1 MLTQSASLD
10 ACQPSGAVA
19 SRALVLTA
27 SAVLNLLSLALP
39 IVILHV
45 YDRVLPNGSAPT
57 LLVLGLGLAA
67 ALVLEAVLR
76 AARGAVVARVGA
88 GTEHA
93 LRSAAMERLLHAPLP
108 VVERE
113 PIGAHLDR
121 FAAVGVLRDRYSGQL
136 GATLM
141 DLPFAALF
149 LAVIG
154 AIGGWLVVAPLTVM
168 GLFAVAA
175 WAVSRRLRR
184 SVTTRAESDAGRH
197 AFLLDLLRGLP
208 SVKALALDEPLLRRY
223 ERLQET
229 SADATRAVTWH
240 GALIQ
245 SLGGLAGQA
254 NVVVLLGFG
263 AVMVMDGSLSA
274 GQLAACTLLVGR
286 ALQPV
291 QAALGIWTMRQEAE
305 VARAKVRDA
314 LALPAEGYS
323 DALDDALDSALG
335 GAPKAAA
342 VAVALRD
349 VTLGNDDGGP
359 PSVDGVSLDVAPGE
373 AVAIGGGV
381 GSGKTSLLL
390 AMIGLVRPR
399 SGEVLVDGQPLDDAA
414 ARRLR
419 RRTALLPQRGTVFE
433 GTLLDNLTGLRDGER
448 ASEAMYLSYLLGLDA
463 VVRRWPD
470 GYATRVGG
478 ELGKTL
484 PGGIRQQIANVR
496 ALVGE
501 PSLVLFNEANLSLDS
516 DNNRR
521 LRALLAGMKGRV
533 TLVMVT
539 GDPEFLALAD
549 RTLILA
555 DGRLTAA
562 DASGDLP

>member
-1 MLTQSASLD
+1 MLTPSASLD

-57 LLVLGLGLAA
+57 LLVLGFGLAA
-67 ALVLEAVLR
+67 ALALEAVLR

-93 LRSAAMERLLHAPLP
+93 LRSAAMERLLYAPLTA
-108 VVERE
+108 VERE
-113 PIGAHLDR
+113 PTGAHLDR

-149 LAVIG
+149 VAAIG

-168 GLFAVAA
+168 GVFAAA
-175 WAVSRRLRR
+175 TWMVSRHLRR
-184 SVTTRAESDAGRH
+184 SVAARAAGDAGRH
-197 AFLLDLLRGLP
+197 AFLLDLLRGFPL
-208 SVKALALDEPLLRRY
+208 VKALALDQPLLRRY

-229 SADATRAVTWH
+229 SADAARAVAWH

-305 VARAKVRDA
+305 IARAKVRDA
-314 LALPAEGYS
+314 LALPAEGCG
-323 DALDDALDSALG
+323 DIVDTIPDSVPE
-335 GAPKAAA
+335 GAPRAA

-349 VTLGNDDGGP
+349 VTLGDDGGGP
-359 PSVDGVSLDVAPGE
+359 PLVAGVSLAIAPGE
-373 AVAIGGGV
+373 AVAICGGV

-390 AMIGLVRPR
+390 ALLGLARPR
-399 SGEVLVDGQPLDDAA
+399 SGEVLVDGQRLDGATA
-414 ARRLR
+414 CRLR
-419 RRTALLPQRGTVFE
+419 RKAALLPQRGTVFE

-470 GYATRVGG
+470 GYATRLGG
-478 ELGKTL
+478 ELGRTL

-501 PSLVLFNEANLSLDS
+501 PSLVLFDEANLSLDS

-521 LRALLAGMKGRV
+521 LYALLAGMKGRV
-533 TLVMVT
+533 TLVMAT

-549 RTLILA
+549 RKLTLA
-555 DGRLTAA
+555 GGRLTTAGV
-562 DASGDLP
+562 SGDLP